1 MSGYRGIACGLLATV
16 ALWLFP
22 LSALAAGGQ
31 AAGEGET
38 GILAPYLRA
47 LRERDGVEEER
58 VLTPEEEARLK
69 QEEKERKAQEKREE
83 KERKAREK
91 REKKH
96 KKREIKK
103 YQIVYE
109 DDSYVY
115 YVDQEN
121 LRWRSIPYTEERML
135 DVWIRL
141 IPVADAAEAETRE
154 AAGDLYTGHYY
165 LEHYYMRR
173 RQRQVQFLAEL
184 EVNGRPQNDVAA
196 GKYSSAAWEDLVP
209 GSLED
214 ALYHRIMKKVTNPK
228 DQALSTSVS
237 SILEDVFHIYI

>member
-1 MSGYRGIACGLLATV
+1 MNGYRGIACGLLATA

-22 LSALAAGGQ
+22 LSALAAEEP
-31 AAGEGET
+31 AAGVGET

-47 LRERDGVEEER
+47 LRERDGVEEEK
-58 VLTPEEEARLK
+58 VLTKEEKERLK
-69 QEEKERKAQEKREE
+69 QEKQ
-83 KERKAREK
+83 ERKAREK

-237 SILEDVFHIYI
+237 SILEDVFHIYL

>member
-1 MSGYRGIACGLLATV
+1 MNGYRGIACGLLATAV
-16 ALWLFP
+16 LWLFP
-22 LSALAAGGQ
+22 LSALAAGER
-31 AAGEGET
+31 AADAGET

-58 VLTPEEEARLK
+58 VLTPEEKARVK
-69 QEEKERKAQEKREE
+69 QEK

-96 KKREIKK
+96 KKSEIKK
-103 YQIVYE
+103 YKIVYE
-109 DDSYVY
+109 DDAYVY
-115 YVDQEN
+115 YVDMEN

-135 DVWIRL
+135 DVWVRL
-141 IPVADAAEAETRE
+141 IPVADAAEAETKE

-214 ALYHRIMKKVTNPK
+214 SLYNRIMKKVTNLK

-237 SILEDVFHIYI
+237 SILEDVFHIYL

>member
-1 MSGYRGIACGLLATV
+1 MNGYRGIACGLLATV

-22 LSALAAGGQ
+22 LSALAAGEQ
-31 AAGEGET
+31 EAGAGET

-47 LRERDGVEEER
+47 LRERDGMEEEK
-58 VLTPEEEARLK
+58 VLTK
-69 QEEKERKAQEKREE
+69 EEKERLKQEE

-214 ALYHRIMKKVTNPK
+214 ALYHRIMKKVTHPK

-237 SILEDVFHIYI
+237 SILEDVFHIYL